1 MKLHIDKKWIQK
13 FDKNESESTTPIGP
27 QVKLCGCGNPVTQDS
42 DFCDE
47 CIDGYRG
54 EDEP

>member
-1 MKLHIDKKWIQK
+1 MKLHIDKKWTQK
-13 FDKNESESTTPIGP
+13 FDINESESNTPIGP
-27 QVKLCGCGNPVTQDS
+27 QIKLCGCGNPINQDS